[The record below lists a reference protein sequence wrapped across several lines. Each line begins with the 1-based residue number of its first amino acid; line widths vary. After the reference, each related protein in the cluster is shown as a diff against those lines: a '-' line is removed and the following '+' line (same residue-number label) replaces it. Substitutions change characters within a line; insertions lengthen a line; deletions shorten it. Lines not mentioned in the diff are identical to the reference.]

1 MWHDSTDWP
10 SGRLVLQDG
19 TIWQGVCFGAP
30 LSVAGEVVFNTGM
43 TGYPET
49 LTDPSYAG
57 QILVLTYPLIGNYGV
72 PGEPNSEGLPA
83 HLESGQVQVAG
94 LIVADYSPAY
104 SHWQASQS
112 LGEWLQ
118 AQQVPALCGIDTRAL
133 TRRLRENGTL
143 PGRIEVDGEPVRRF
157 DPDRENLVAQ
167 VSPTGV
173 RRYGEGRH
181 TVVLIDCGA
190 KANIIRHLLRRGL
203 RVVRVPWD
211 YDLSARDYD
220 GLVISNGPGN
230 PKMCRPTIL
239 QIRSAFARHKPV
251 LGICLG
257 HQLMALAAGANTYK
271 MKYGHRG
278 QNQPVIEVGTGR
290 GFMTSQ
296 NHGYA
301 VDNRTLPEDW
311 QPWFEN
317 LNDGT
322 NEGLRH
328 RRAPFFSVQFHPEAS
343 PGPVEAEELFDR
355 FVQQVCP

>member
-1 MWHDSTDWP
+1 M
-10 SGRLVLQDG
+10 
-19 TIWQGVCFGAP
+19 
-30 LSVAGEVVFNTGM
+30 FNTGM
-43 TGYPET
+43 TGYPEA

-72 PGEPNSEGLPA
+72 PAQRAEAELPA
-83 HLESGQVQVAG
+83 ALESFHVQVAG
-94 LIVADYSPAY
+94 LIVADYSEAY
-104 SHWQASQS
+104 SHWQARMS
-112 LGEWLQ
+112 LAEWLK
-118 AQQVPALCGIDTRAL
+118 AHRVPALCGIDTRAL
-133 TRRLRENGTL
+133 TRRLREEGTV
-143 PGRIEVDGEPVRRF
+143 PGRIEAGYRPAEQF
-157 DPDRENLVAQ
+157 DPDRENLVAG
-167 VSPTGV
+167 VSPNRV
-173 RRYGEGRH
+173 ERYGNGEK

-211 YDLSARDYD
+211 YDLSRVAYD

-239 QIRSAFARHKPV
+239 QIRKAFAARKPM

-278 QNQPVIEVGTGR
+278 QNQPVLEVGTGR

-311 QPWFEN
+311 EPWFEN

-343 PGPVEAEELFDR
+343 PGPVEAEQLFDR
-355 FVQQVCP
+355 FVQQVLS